1 MTKCWDFNIFQPP
14 KISSTGPKS
23 GPEQV
28 AFSRQE
34 GFSETS
40 QNTYFERILSAAR
53 QRQQTLGADLV
64 LAEE

>member
-1 MTKCWDFNIFQPP
+1 VPNPDQ
-14 KISSTGPKS
+14 SKS
-23 GPEQV
+23 PV
-28 AFSRQE
+28 RQE

-53 QRQQTLGADLV
+53 QRRQQTLGADLV